1 MVNLPED
8 YNINDYDRPSV
19 ATDIVVFTMRK
30 NPSESYRHL
39 SEMRL
44 SVLLV
49 KRKEEPYKGLL
60 ALPGGFTV
68 RNETIEQTVKRKLY
82 EKTGVKDVPVSLLYN
97 SSAMGRDPRGWI
109 ISCGY
114 WTLVESSQAVVT
126 EENAS
131 WYDVKFKYGDESV
144 LELVSDDGKYHRII
158 FNISGNTELY
168 NEAVKI
174 EVLENDCI
182 AFDHAEIIA
191 RAIIQLRNSLDYP
204 YPAFRLLPESFTLT
218 ELQKV
223 YETIL
228 EKPLLMAN
236 FRRKISPYVEE
247 TGEIETGAGHRPS
260 KFFRPCVKGDKT
272 NV

>member
-260 KFFRPCVKGDKT
+260 KFFRPCVKGDKK

>member
-1 MVNLPED
+1 MVNLPEN

-19 ATDIVVFTMRK
+19 AVDIAVFTIRK
-30 NPSESYRHL
+30 KPVESYRHL
-39 SEMRL
+39 SEMTL

-49 KRKEEPYKGLL
+49 KRDEEPYKNLL
-60 ALPGGFTV
+60 SLPGGFTV
-68 RNETIEQTVKRKLY
+68 RSETIEQTAKRKLY
-82 EKTGVKDVPVSLLYN
+82 EKTGVKNVPISLLYN

-109 ISCGY
+109 ISCCY
-114 WTLVESSQAVVT
+114 WTLVEKSQVSVT
-126 EENAS
+126 ENNAS
-131 WYDVKFKYGDESV
+131 WYDVKFKYGEEST
-144 LELVSDDGKYHRII
+144 LELVSDDGKYYPVTFR
-158 FNISGNTELY
+158 ISGNTELY

-174 EVLENDCI
+174 DTIKNNCI

-228 EKPLLMAN
+228 ETPLLMAN

-247 TGEIETGAGHRPS
+247 TGDIETGAGHRPS
-260 KFFRPCVKGDKT
+260 KLFRPLIKEI
-272 NV
+272 

>member
-1 MVNLPED
+1 MVNLPEN

-19 ATDIVVFTMRK
+19 ATDITVFTIRR
-30 NPSESYRHL
+30 NPGESYRHL

-49 KRKEEPYKGLL
+49 RIQEEPYKGLL
-60 ALPGGFTV
+60 SLPGGFTS
-68 RNETIEQTVKRKLY
+68 RNETIEQTAKRKLY

-109 ISCGY
+109 ISCCY
-114 WTLVESSQAVVT
+114 WTLVESSQAVIT

-131 WYDVKFKYGDESV
+131 WYDLKFSYGDESI
-144 LELVSDDGKYHRII
+144 LELVSDSGEYHRII
-158 FNISGNTELY
+158 FHISGNTELY

-174 EVLENDCI
+174 ETLENDCI
-182 AFDHAEIIA
+182 AFDHAELIA
-191 RAIIQLRNSLDYP
+191 RAVIQLRNSLDYP

-223 YETIL
+223 YEAIL

-236 FRRKISPYVEE
+236 FRRKIFPYVTE
-247 TGEIETGAGHRPS
+247 TGETEKGAGHRPS
-260 KFFRPCVKGDKT
+260 KFFMPLIKE
-272 NV
+272 N

>member
-1 MVNLPED
+1 MVNLPEN

-19 ATDIVVFTMRK
+19 ATDITVFTIRR
-30 NPSESYRHL
+30 NPGESYRHL
-39 SEMRL
+39 SDMRL

-49 KRKEEPYKGLL
+49 RRQEEPYKGLL
-60 ALPGGFTV
+60 SLPGGFTS
-68 RNETIEQTVKRKLY
+68 RNETIEQTAKRKLY

-109 ISCGY
+109 ISCCY
-114 WTLVESSQAVVT
+114 WTLVESSQAVIT

-131 WYDVKFKYGDESV
+131 WYDLKFSYGDESI
-144 LELVSDDGKYHRII
+144 LELVSDSGEYHRII
-158 FNISGNTELY
+158 FHISGNTELY

-174 EVLENDCI
+174 ETLENDCI
-182 AFDHAEIIA
+182 AFDHAELIA
-191 RAIIQLRNSLDYP
+191 RAVIQLRNSLDYP

-223 YETIL
+223 YEAIL

-236 FRRKISPYVEE
+236 FRRKIFPYVTE
-247 TGEIETGAGHRPS
+247 TGETEKGAGHRPS
-260 KFFRPCVKGDKT
+260 KFFRPLIKE
-272 NV
+272 N